1 MVTNERET
9 RQKKVAA
16 ALLLLQQQEAALIN
30 EFIPSA
36 IPNTDLIII
45 KREHYDVFMRTV
57 NYAVE
62 HHQTKHFLGIEKQ
75 HFDILLQHCRKK
87 QRQIPIS
94 EAARLFVFLKYSREG
109 RSQSYLAKDVG
120 ISQATISRI
129 INNTIDDLIAVA
141 DLYIKFPS
149 TIEHSCTSNGDVQ
162 KVEVMSEDPR
172 ESKTPA
178 FVAWNLGTNDHA
190 AAYEKL
196 LVPYMKEEC
205 WKYDCRQVR
214 KQIQDSCNKK
224 KYLNIRKQCH
234 DGLGR
239 ALRIYCNSDG
249 GDNRDTICTE
259 YVTSTTKTTS
269 TSTTESSNLV
279 PIIIGA
285 SVATIV
291 LIGGLICFL
300 KCRQGKKNKV
310 LDPYGK
316 TNGLSWHTLCVSHDL
331 YLSAISLHRVSTRG
345 TCIVNS
351 DEERGRDTPPDVIL
365 FTSSA
370 LADSERSCYL
380 APLTL
385 NKR

>member
-62 HHQTKHFLGIEKQ
+62 HHQTKNSTILSRMHPIG
-75 HFDILLQHCRKK
+75 ILLCVLVSIGYCTDIVVNVAFYCPKNKTWKYDIKGYGDGFPYSPNYLLDCDHKSHSSDTTFTFKC
-87 QRQIPIS
+87 
-94 EAARLFVFLKYSREG
+94 EAADLFFR
-109 RSQSYLAKDVG
+109 
-120 ISQATISRI
+120 
-129 INNTIDDLIAVA
+129 
-141 DLYIKFPS
+141 
-149 TIEHSCTSNGDVQ
+149 
-162 KVEVMSEDPR
+162 
-172 ESKTPA
+172 PA

-205 WKYDCRQVR
+205 WKY
-214 KQIQDSCNKK
+214 
-224 KYLNIRKQCH
+224 
-234 DGLGR
+234 G
-239 ALRIYCNSDG
+239 
-249 GDNRDTICTE
+249 DTICTE